1 MPRVQKTKSGRD
13 IVEYVQAELA
23 KVADKSKAPEMQAY
37 MKTNMPFYGVQKPD
51 RLPIIRG
58 MKADFRPETRSE
70 YEKTIRRLWNLPYRE
85 EKYLALNYACEFVSL
100 AEPKTLNLFEALVRE
115 GGWWDFVD
123 VIAGHLVGAIYL
135 KYRAEIEPHMDE
147 WIADDDFWIRRTAIL
162 SHMKHKKAT
171 DSKRLFAY
179 CLAQAGE
186 KEFFIRKAI
195 GWALREYSYAEPATV
210 KKFLLANK
218 NRLSPLSFKEGAK
231 HLVKVGAMDA

>member
-1 MPRVQKTKSGRD
+1 MPRVPKSKNDGD
-13 IVEYVQAELA
+13 IVDYVQAELA

-37 MKTNMPFYGVQKPD
+37 MKTDMPFYGVQKPD

-58 MKADFRPETRSE
+58 IKTNFRPDSRSE
-70 YEKTIRRLWNLPYRE
+70 YERTIRRLWDLPYRE
-85 EKYLALNYACEFVSL
+85 EKYLALNYACEFVSF
-100 AEPKTLNLFEALVRE
+100 AEAKTLALFEALVRE
-115 GGWWDFVD
+115 GSWWDFVD

-135 KYRAEIEPHMDE
+135 KYRDEIEPHMDQ
-147 WIADDDFWIRRTAIL
+147 WIVDDDFWIRRTAIL
-162 SHMKHKKAT
+162 SQMKHKKST
-171 DSKRLFAY
+171 DAKRLFTY

-195 GWALREYSYAEPATV
+195 GWALREYSYAEPAAV

-231 HLVKVGAMDA
+231 HLVKVGVMDA

>member
-1 MPRVQKTKSGRD
+1 MPRVPKSKNDGD
-13 IVEYVQAELA
+13 IVDYVQAELA
-23 KVADKSKAPEMQAY
+23 KVADESKAPEMQAY
-37 MKTNMPFYGVQKPD
+37 MKTDMPFYGVQKPD

-58 MKADFRPETRSE
+58 MKANFRPASRSE
-70 YEKTIRRLWNLPYRE
+70 YEQTIRRLWDLPYRE

-100 AEPKTLNLFEALVRE
+100 AEPKTLVLFEALVRE
-115 GGWWDFVD
+115 GSWWDFVD

-135 KYRAEIEPHMDE
+135 KYRDEIEQHMDR
-147 WIADDDFWIRRTAIL
+147 WIVDDDFWIRRTAIL
-162 SHMKHKKAT
+162 SQMKHKKST
-171 DSKRLFAY
+171 DAKRLFAY

-195 GWALREYSYAEPATV
+195 GWALREYSYAEPAAV

-231 HLVKVGAMDA
+231 HLVKVGVMDA